1 MEKMFD
7 VLLDPVFQ
15 QGFLESK
22 RQKIRDAKQFQ
33 AMKEYITGETL
44 ARDAERLRGG
54 DWFLKLP
61 HLKEVAKD
69 ATGEKRALYIFSGT
83 DQFLLGL
90 MGYALKHLYDHLFT
104 DGLYSFRVNK
114 SNYTMVEDIHHQI
127 SDRDKPPYFAFKT
140 DMKSYSTNIDQDILI
155 RKLSGIF
162 AHDPEFMA
170 FLEWLIRRNQYMHH
184 GQVVDKYL
192 SALPG
197 CPLTGFFTNVYL
209 MDIDEYFQT
218 HCDFY
223 CRYTDDV
230 LVLCRE
236 DHKVF
241 TLLIKLRDMARENK
255 LELKSVKTQLFSPN
269 EPINIVGMRFEGSEL
284 GISKES
290 LEKIKCKGKIAAK
303 KAVQEIRRTGI
314 SHEEAA
320 RRFLQKTLRPFI
332 HKADHNETNYAM
344 RYFPFI
350 TSDDD
355 LREIDHW
362 IQHCAR
368 FVLTEKWGKAQYR
381 ASYSKLKSLG
391 YVSLVHLYHN
401 GCKDV

>member
-1 MEKMFD
+1 MDKMFD
-7 VLLDPVFQ
+7 VLLDPAFQ
-15 QGFLESK
+15 QGFVESK
-22 RQKIRDAKQFQ
+22 KQKIKDAKQFQ
-33 AMKEYITGETL
+33 ALKDYITGGAL
-44 ARDAERLRGG
+44 ARDVERLRVG
-54 DWFLKLP
+54 DWFLGLP
-61 HLKEVAKD
+61 HLTEIAKD
-69 ATGEKRALYIFSGT
+69 ATGEKRALYIFRGT
-83 DQFLLGL
+83 DQYLLGL
-90 MGYALKHLYDHLFT
+90 MGYVLKQQYDYLFT

-114 SNYTMVEDIHHQI
+114 NNHTMVEDIHHQI
-127 SDRDKPPYFAFKT
+127 SDSDKPPYFAFKT
-140 DMKSYSTNIDQDILI
+140 DMKSYSTNINQDILI
-155 RKLSGIF
+155 RKLTGIF

-170 FLEWLIRRNQYMHH
+170 FLEWLIRRNQYRHH
-184 GQVVDKYL
+184 GQTVDKYM

-209 MDIDEYFQT
+209 MEIDEYFQT

-255 LELKSVKTQLFSPN
+255 LELKSVKTKLFSPN
-269 EPINIVGMRFEGSEL
+269 EPITIVGMRFEGPKL
-284 GISKES
+284 GISDET
-290 LEKIKCKGKIAAK
+290 LEKIKCKEKIAAK

-320 RRFLQKTLRPFI
+320 RRFLQETLRPFLC
-332 HKADHNETNYAM
+332 KDEKKETNYAM

-368 FVLTEKWGKAQYR
+368 YVLTEKWGKAQYR
-381 ASYSKLKSLG
+381 ASYDKLKSLG

-401 GCKDV
+401 GYKNV

>member
-1 MEKMFD
+1 MFD

-15 QGFLESK
+15 QGYIESK
-22 RQKIRDAKQFQ
+22 KQKTGNAKQFQ
-33 AMKEYITGETL
+33 ALKEYITGEGL
-44 ARDAERLRGG
+44 ARDVERLRRG
-54 DWFLKLP
+54 DWFLDLP
-61 HLKEVAKD
+61 HLTEIAKD
-69 ATGEKRALYIFSGT
+69 TTGEKRSLYIFRGT

-104 DGLYSFRVNK
+104 DGLYSFRLNK
-114 SNYTMVEDIHHQI
+114 NNRTLVEDIHRQI
-127 SDRDKPPYFAFKT
+127 SNGDNTPYFAFKT

-170 FLEWLIRRNQYMHH
+170 FLEWLIRRNQYRHN
-184 GQVVDKYL
+184 GQVIDRYM

-197 CPLTGFFTNVYL
+197 CPLTGFFTNIYL

-223 CRYTDDV
+223 CRFTDDI

-236 DHKVF
+236 DHRIF
-241 TLLIKLRDMARENK
+241 TLLIKLRDMARENR
-255 LELKSVKTQLFSPN
+255 LELKKVKTELFAPN
-269 EPINIVGMRFEGSEL
+269 EPITIVGMRFEGSQI
-284 GISKES
+284 GISRETLK
-290 LEKIKCKGKIAAK
+290 KIKCKEKIAAK
-303 KAVQEIRRTGI
+303 KAVQDMRRTGI
-314 SHEEAA
+314 THEEAA
-320 RRFLQKTLRPFI
+320 RRFLRETLRPFVSMDE
-332 HKADHNETNYAM
+332 KKNTNYAM
-344 RYFPFI
+344 RYFPFV
-350 TSDDD
+350 TNDDGF
-355 LREIDHW
+355 RELDHW

-368 FVLTEKWGKAQYR
+368 YVLTEKWGKAQYR

-401 GCKDV
+401 GYKNV